1 MLSPLCDLVSNSIA
15 VASKPQIVDIDSD
28 EELEKKVVRKIDWVH
43 KFYDLV
49 IVSTN
54 LYLFLS
60 IISLRMTIQFC
71 RKRKNMNFPHKRVY
85 YMWRIWLT
93 LWQMHQRWLLLVGP
107 HKIFITLMLMMKW
120 KNALIY
126 KHLNIFQDHPLH
138 CCLDWIFFGWRC
150 ENVSIVVFSSNYL
163 ICALGFVWPSSC

>member
-15 VASKPQIVDIDSD
+15 VASKPQIVDIDFD

-43 KFYDLV
+43 KFYNLV

-71 RKRKNMNFPHKRVY
+71 RKRKKYEFPSQKGLLYVENMAYVMANASTLTPPCRSAQNFHNPYVDDEVEKC
-85 YMWRIWLT
+85 IDL
-93 LWQMHQRWLLLVGP
+93 
-107 HKIFITLMLMMKW
+107 
-120 KNALIY
+120 
-126 KHLNIFQDHPLH
+126 
-138 CCLDWIFFGWRC
+138 
-150 ENVSIVVFSSNYL
+150 
-163 ICALGFVWPSSC
+163 